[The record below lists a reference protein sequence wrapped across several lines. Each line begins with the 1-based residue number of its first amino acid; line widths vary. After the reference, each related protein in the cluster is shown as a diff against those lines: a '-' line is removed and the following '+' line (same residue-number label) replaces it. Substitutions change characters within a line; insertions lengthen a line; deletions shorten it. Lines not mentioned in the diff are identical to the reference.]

1 MKRCAVINDISG
13 FGRCSLTVSIPI
25 ISALG
30 IQANPVVTGVFTNQT
45 GYESYKFH
53 DLTDML
59 PSFCEEWKKL
69 DASFDG
75 ILTGFLLTEH
85 QYEHIDSFIDTLIQ
99 SQAQDIR
106 MNRLHRLKFGLD
118 VLRSNFYIRRLER
131 VGRVSDYYKEYR
143 FEVLVNRVFSEEEL
157 KDGIRECFQSFY
169 VSPYFEKKLTADLC
183 SKNDVKSE
191 MLTGDGAIRFMSIIA
206 ARSFAAA
213 CLMAEEEKD
222 TSYHIRISPE
232 KIRIFG
238 TAAMKSNAVRDKL
251 SDCIKNFTML
261 FTLAFTAAA
270 YVAFVN
276 VSPTLRDLDEHNC
289 AIRLSV
295 AEDAKDFAF
304 VYAMAQAIIRS
315 FQFFGEKT

>member
-1 MKRCAVINDISG
+1 MIRHLYET
-13 FGRCSLTVSIPI
+13 CSLGRICADFHSEKDTFAVVFDTVEGSMDCISQTDAKI
-25 ISALG
+25 IAKNL
-30 IQANPVVTGVFTNQT
+30 I
-45 GYESYKFH
+45 
-53 DLTDML
+53 
-59 PSFCEEWKKL
+59 
-69 DASFDG
+69 DG
-75 ILTGFLLTEH
+75 ISSAFSGENV
-85 QYEHIDSFIDTLIQ
+85 YSESGNIDSFIDTLIQ
-99 SQAQDIR
+99 SPAQDIR

-213 CLMAEEEKD
+213 CLMTEEEKD

-238 TAAMKSNAVRDKL
+238 TAAMKSNAVGDKL

-304 VYAMAQAIIRS
+304 VYATAQAIIRS